1 MTRLTLLLLLAAP
14 LSASAQLTITR
25 EQEIALAES
34 AAPAAVARDA
44 SLFVF
49 GKAGYER
56 VREGKNGFTCLVNRD
71 SFLEGY
77 EVLKPTCWDA
87 DGSSTIVPQI
97 LFIGKRKAEGA
108 NAETVRAEVAAKTAA
123 GEFRYPTGHGL
134 AYMLNGDISRYD
146 TAKGAV
152 VERVFPPHLMIYAPG
167 LTRDKLGFAP
177 GPLPKDARIPL
188 IYSPNRNFSYMVVR
202 VATDSMTPVMAH

>member
-1 MTRLTLLLLLAAP
+1 MHRFALLLIVATPLP
-14 LSASAQLTITR
+14 LSAQLAITPD
-25 EQEIALAES
+25 QEIILAQS

-44 SLFVF
+44 AVYVF
-49 GKAGYER
+49 GKTGYER

-87 DGSSTIVPQI
+87 EGSTTIVPQV

-108 NAETVRAEVAAKTAA
+108 TAETVRAEVAARTSA
-123 GEFRYPTGHGL
+123 GEFHYPVGHGL

-167 LTRDKLGFAP
+167 ATREKLGFAA
-177 GPLPKDARIPL
+177 GPLPKDGRIPL
-188 IYSPNRNFSYMVVR
+188 IYSPNRNFSYIVVR
-202 VATDSMTPVMAH
+202 VAADSIAATMAH